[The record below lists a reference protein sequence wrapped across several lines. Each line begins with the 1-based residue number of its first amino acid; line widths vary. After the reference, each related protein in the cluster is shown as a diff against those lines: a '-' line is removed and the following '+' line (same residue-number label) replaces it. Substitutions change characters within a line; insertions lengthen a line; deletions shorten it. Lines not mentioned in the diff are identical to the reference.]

1 MLKANYK
8 LIFPK
13 TFLFPFL
20 IYLLAIE
27 LKNEQGILTRSVF
40 TSWGAGSANIL
51 GGDIR
56 KLSAPRV
63 VAESN

>member
-1 MLKANYK
+1 
-8 LIFPK
+8 
-13 TFLFPFL
+13 
-20 IYLLAIE
+20 LLVIE
-27 LKNEQGILTRSVF
+27 LKIELETRTGSVF

-63 VAESN
+63 VADSN